1 MLIIKN
7 SSNTW
12 NLQSPGTDIKT
23 SVVQQLDA
31 VLEGMRRRSQG
42 VLDDAR
48 DEAGELIAG
57 VNLKQIR
64 NDVSRLKDF
73 HTEVVGRSPE
83 GRLLSDVVKL
93 FDNYKPN
100 QQNADSMLTEL
111 VDTGRAQIAADLK
124 KAGIDENPI
133 LSNRI
138 KTAIEDLRSANKNH
152 YERMRPFDKV
162 KMDALISNA
171 QKRIY

>member
-1 MLIIKN
+1 MLKDIGADVIEIGNYGQVPSRREFGETLKDVMFRSRSAVMRESGERYGKVDQKFLDISDPRGKEEIVRTVGGREAVTGPAQEARIINKTVNSVVNKYVLQAQRLVADYKN

-57 VNLKQIR
+57 VNLKT
-64 NDVSRLKDF
+64 N
-73 HTEVVGRSPE
+73 
-83 GRLLSDVVKL
+83 
-93 FDNYKPN
+93 
-100 QQNADSMLTEL
+100 
-111 VDTGRAQIAADLK
+111 
-124 KAGIDENPI
+124 
-133 LSNRI
+133 
-138 KTAIEDLRSANKNH
+138 
-152 YERMRPFDKV
+152 
-162 KMDALISNA
+162 
-171 QKRIY
+171 